1 MILRHGLAFA
11 HSEEPPLS
19 EASYRAWGVAFAL
32 IGVLAFSFRP
42 ILIKLSYAAHPVTPT
57 TLLFLRMMLALPF
70 FAAIAWWLRGQQ
82 PRLGAR
88 DWAGVVALG
97 FIGYYA
103 ASFLDFIGLQYV
115 GAGVGR
121 LVLFL
126 YPTLVLLLSFLFLAK
141 PASRREVLAL
151 VLSYAG
157 IALVLSNQVDTTP
170 EGRLFVLGVLL
181 VFASALCYAV
191 YLVAGSQMV
200 KRVGSMRFTAFTMV
214 VATVPA
220 AAQFLVLEPVF
231 ALELPAA
238 VWWYAAIMASFS
250 TVLPVF
256 LQAEALKRIGANRFA
271 LIGAVGPVSV
281 ALTSAL
287 GLDEP
292 FTWRQAAGGL
302 LVIAGVLLVTLR
314 SRS

>member
-1 MILRHGLAFA
+1 MA
-11 HSEEPPLS
+11 SPLTPFS
-19 EASYRAWGVAFAL
+19 EAPHRAWGVAFAL

-70 FAAIAWWLRGQQ
+70 FAAIAWWLRG
-82 PRLGAR
+82 
-88 DWAGVVALG
+88 
-97 FIGYYA
+97 
-103 ASFLDFIGLQYV
+103 LQYV

-157 IALVLSNQVDTTP
+157 IALVLSNQIDTTP

-220 AAQFLVLEPVF
+220 AVQFLVLEPVF

-238 VWWYAAIMASFS
+238 VWWYAAIMATFS

-287 GLDEP
+287 G
-292 FTWRQAAGGL
+292 
-302 LVIAGVLLVTLR
+302 GVLLVTLR